1 MVQYKKS
8 APVIW
13 SAKTLENIGKA
24 DYSGVAAA
32 MSSTG
37 YRQIRQKP
45 AGGKQ

>member
-8 APVIW
+8 APVVW
-13 SAKTLENIGKA
+13 SAGQLQGIGRI
-24 DYSGVAAA
+24 DYTGVAAA

>member
-1 MVQYKKS
+1 MGQTFKK

-24 DYSGVAAA
+24 DYGNVAAVRA
-32 MSSTG
+32 STG
-37 YRQIRQKP
+37 GLQKRLKP